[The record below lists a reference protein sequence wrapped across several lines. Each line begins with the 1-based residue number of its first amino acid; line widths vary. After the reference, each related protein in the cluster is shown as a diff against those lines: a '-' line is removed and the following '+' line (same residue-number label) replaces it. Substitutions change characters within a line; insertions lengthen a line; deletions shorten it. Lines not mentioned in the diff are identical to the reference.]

1 MLAAIPVSDSST
13 QHSNFS
19 KFLRRSTDRME
30 LIGHFQRTD
39 PCRDKACPFSGVTSW
54 TGYVVEFGGKGAGRR
69 GPEHGGK
76 SVHYLV
82 VLHGGHGRVHALVHA
97 GRLHA
102 QETCREKEDRKKNKQ
117 KTHQQQNKNHTHTHK
132 NKKPRAPITSS
143 VTSKTMPEG
152 PTTGK
157 FDSWN

>member
-102 QETCREKEDRKKNKQ
+102 QETCREKEDRKKNKKNPTNN
-117 KTHQQQNKNHTHTHK
+117 KTKTTHTHK
-132 NKKPRAPITSS
+132 NKKTQGTNHKQCYIQNHARRTNRRE
-143 VTSKTMPEG
+143 V
-152 PTTGK
+152 
-157 FDSWN
+157 